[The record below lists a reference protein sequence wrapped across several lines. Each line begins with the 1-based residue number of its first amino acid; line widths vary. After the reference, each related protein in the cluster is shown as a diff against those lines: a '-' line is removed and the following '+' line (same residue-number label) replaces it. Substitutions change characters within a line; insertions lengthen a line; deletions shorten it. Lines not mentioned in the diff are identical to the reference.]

1 MNVTYV
7 EKDKV
12 LSVLCKNLTPEIPQ
26 RVNLAEFCSQSGI
39 DSNTLNAI
47 LSYFKRIGL
56 VGSFNLRYGLPTFDV
71 LLYTEAFDVFNRGG
85 FTVQEEMLQKEVQ
98 KLLLEI
104 ERLKPT
110 LGDKIEKITTIGNNI
125 AGIAGGFLGGFISAT
140 KSL

>member
-12 LSVLCKNLTPEIPQ
+12 LTYLCEHQMPERVQ
-26 RVNLAEFCSQSGI
+26 RVNLAELCSQTGI
-39 DSNTLNAI
+39 DARTINAI
-47 LSYFKRIGL
+47 LTYFQRIGL
-56 VGSFNLRYGLPTFDV
+56 IGSFNLQYGLPAFNL

-125 AGIAGGFLGGFISAT
+125 ASIAGGFLGGFISAA
-140 KSL
+140 KSF